1 MHIVG
6 ELGASGSIGGRVTR
20 FVSRYRTRI
29 YAALGGA
36 AFWVL
41 SSWGGLS
48 FVAGTVAAGLA
59 LVSAVILLPRHAA
72 TIAVVE
78 DAINRKLALV
88 TPARLVRALLLTP
101 IVACVVA
108 AAAAFDG
115 GKVPNAS
122 ELLALLGAVNGLH
135 AVAVIAAYQ
144 GHGER
149 ICNTVLAMT
158 MGIWLVTFSGQHW
171 SLWLLIFTLDA
182 IFIAHIAMGVLSD
195 LRSRFFPRAGVGV
208 FFGSFNPVHK
218 MHLELLKDLLER
230 RKLEQIYVHATT
242 IPKLHRD
249 ALSSGE
255 IEVTRRAGV
264 REYRK
269 SKFADPG
276 KNYFPTGAWFYEYD
290 LRLELLKS
298 AIRDA
303 GLEGRVEVLDL
314 PDIYERSGFFGVLR
328 YVKARHEGQAIHGL
342 HGSDAGGMWVR
353 NIFDGSG
360 WIYPYPVVRTGHV
373 SATAIREGAV
383 GLTSATVEKF
393 LAAKRCGD
401 DFVFPSGYVFRN
413 CRG

>member
-1 MHIVG
+1 MHFAG
-6 ELGASGSIGGRVTR
+6 ELGASGSVVGRFAR
-20 FVSRYRTRI
+20 LVSRYRTRI

-36 AFWVL
+36 AFL
-41 SSWGGLS
+41 LLPSWADSS
-48 FVAGTVAAGLA
+48 FVEGAVAAGLA
-59 LVSAVILLPRHAA
+59 LVAAAALLPKYAA
-72 TIAVVE
+72 MFVTVE

-101 IVACVVA
+101 IVGCMAV
-108 AAAAFDG
+108 AAAAFDL
-115 GKVPNAS
+115 GKVLNAG
-122 ELLALLGAVNGLH
+122 ELLALAGAVNGLH
-135 AVAVIAAYQ
+135 AIAVIAAYH

-149 ICNTVLAMT
+149 IGNTVLAMS
-158 MGIWLVTFSGQHW
+158 MSFWLVGLSAQHW
-171 SLWLLIFTLDA
+171 SLWLLVFALDV
-182 IFIAHIAMGVLSD
+182 IFIAHIAMGLLSD
-195 LRSRFFPRAGVGV
+195 LRSRYFPRAGVGV

-218 MHLELLKDLLER
+218 MHLKLLQDLLEQ
-230 RKLEQIYVHATT
+230 RKLEKIYVHATT

-264 REYRK
+264 RDYRK

-303 GLEGRVEVLDL
+303 GLESRVEVLDL

-328 YVKARHEGQAIHGL
+328 YVKARHRGQSIHGL

-353 NIFDGSG
+353 NIFDDSG
-360 WIYPYPVVRTGHV
+360 WIYPCPVARTGHV
-373 SATAIREGAV
+373 SATAIRQGAV

-393 LAAKRCGD
+393 LAAKRGGD

-413 CRG
+413 C